1 MLDSPPEVPIAQPL
15 RELLGPGPGVALYRV
30 KLKDPH
36 SILAHPSR
44 GGAAK
49 PGASKGEVPDEVVR
63 LPKVSR
69 GALCPNREFTGW
81 RTQTSKASTLSGST
95 TRARCLS
102 CFILDSPR

>member
-1 MLDSPPEVPIAQPL
+1 VRKEADKLASLATSKRSGGLQGLATVRKLDSLLEVAIA
-15 RELLGPGPGVALYRV
+15 LLLTARPWAGPGVALYRV

-69 GALCPNREFTGW
+69 AALWPVR
-81 RTQTSKASTLSGST
+81 S
-95 TRARCLS
+95 
-102 CFILDSPR
+102 